1 MSGSIKA
8 DLIIMIILGLSV
20 GLSFIRGF
28 IKELISL
35 LSWVIGIWLAIVY
48 CHELAAFM
56 TFTQVELI
64 RVGVAFL
71 AIFVPTVFFGAV
83 INLAITS
90 IVRKTPFSLPDRVL
104 GMAFGFVKAG
114 LFLSV
119 LVLVGTL
126 TDLPKESWWQQSKLI
141 KPLELSASVI
151 KSYLP
156 EDFLNKKPKTAKN

>member
-1 MSGSIKA
+1 MSGSLKA
-8 DLIIMIILGLSV
+8 DLIILIILGLSV

-28 IKELISL
+28 VKELISL
-35 LSWVIGIWLAIVY
+35 LSWVVGIWLAILY
-48 CHELAAFM
+48 CHELSALM

-71 AIFVPTVFFGAV
+71 AIFVPTVFFGAMV
-83 INLAITS
+83 NLVITS
-90 IVRKTPFSLPDRVL
+90 VVRKTPFSLPDRIL

-119 LVLVGTL
+119 LVLVGTF
-126 TDLPKESWWQQSKLI
+126 TELPKQPWWQESTLI
-141 KPLELSASVI
+141 KPLELSAKVI

-156 EDFLNKKPKTAKN
+156 EDILNKKPKKAKN